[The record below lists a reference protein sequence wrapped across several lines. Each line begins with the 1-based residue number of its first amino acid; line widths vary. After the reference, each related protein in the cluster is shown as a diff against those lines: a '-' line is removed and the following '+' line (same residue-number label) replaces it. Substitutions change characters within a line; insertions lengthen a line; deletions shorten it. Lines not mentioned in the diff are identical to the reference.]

1 VDRTKAL
8 AMPIPAV
15 AVTSW
20 WRGGGVATVMR
31 GSFRWI
37 LDESLAQL
45 VVGADN
51 DGARVRHIP
60 SWRRR

>member
-1 VDRTKAL
+1 
-8 AMPIPAV
+8 MPIPAV